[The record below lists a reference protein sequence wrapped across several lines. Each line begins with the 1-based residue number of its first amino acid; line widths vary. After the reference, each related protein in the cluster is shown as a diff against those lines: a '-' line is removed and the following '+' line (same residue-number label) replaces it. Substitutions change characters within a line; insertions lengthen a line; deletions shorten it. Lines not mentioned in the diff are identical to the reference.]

1 MENVMKNVLVK
12 YIFVHCSLI
21 SVMFFEMVWDPRFIK
36 SVENNSVYDIIIVN
50 ISENDFTFTNVEN
63 Y

>member
-1 MENVMKNVLVK
+1 MENFMKNVLVK

-21 SVMFFEMVWDPRFIK
+21 SARFFEMVWEPRFIK
-36 SVENNSVYDIIIVN
+36 SVENNCVYDIIIIN
-50 ISENDFTFTNVEN
+50 ISENYFTFPNVEN

>member
-21 SVMFFEMVWDPRFIK
+21 SAMFFEMVWDPRFIK